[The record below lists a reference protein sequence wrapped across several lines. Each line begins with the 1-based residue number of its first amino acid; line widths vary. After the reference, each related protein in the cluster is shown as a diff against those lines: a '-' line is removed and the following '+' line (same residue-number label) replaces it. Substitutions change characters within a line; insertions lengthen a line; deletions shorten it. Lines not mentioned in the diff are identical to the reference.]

1 MNILMN
7 LRKNKRV
14 SKDLEALVANLTLE
28 ELIHLKLLISANS
41 MAGTPYGLKIWK
53 SISKIAKDAVFKF
66 AVGQFHSEKAS
77 ASFLGLNL
85 KDFRA
90 LKDKYGLR
98 KIQKVNDYI
107 YNKEGD
113 KI

>member
-7 LRKNKRV
+7 LRKNKKV
-14 SKDLEALVANLTLE
+14 SKDLEALVAGLTLE
-28 ELIHLKLLISANS
+28 ELIQLKLIISSHS
-41 MAGTPYGLKIWK
+41 MGGTPYGLKIWK
-53 SISKIAKDAVFKF
+53 AIPNIARHAVLNF
-66 AVGQFHSEKAS
+66 AFGHFQTEKAS

-90 LKDKYGLR
+90 LKDKYGFK
-98 KIQKVNDYI
+98 KIQKFNDFI
-107 YNKEGD
+107 YNKDGD